1 MRQLSNAGVA
11 AVSLLGEVVSAQ
23 TSGKKNDGTDSN
35 FMDPA
40 NNGGHLYASQII
52 LLTLIGLTFGCMGIT
67 ALYRKC
73 CAK

>member
-1 MRQLSNAGVA
+1 MRQLSNVAVA
-11 AVSLLGEVVSAQ
+11 AVSLWGEVVRAQ

-52 LLTLIGLTFGCMGIT
+52 LLTLIGLTFGCMGIV
-67 ALYRKC
+67 ALFRKC